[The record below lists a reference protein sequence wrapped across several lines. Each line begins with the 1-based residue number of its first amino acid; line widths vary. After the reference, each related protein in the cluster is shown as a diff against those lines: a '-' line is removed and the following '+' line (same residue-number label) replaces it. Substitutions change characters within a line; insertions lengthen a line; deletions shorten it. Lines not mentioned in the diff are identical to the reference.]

1 MSDNNKVVKFKK
13 RRTVNIG
20 VIVFLILFLYIS
32 IHVYFYFTNDQ
43 LSIYEVH
50 EGSTAVDN
58 RITGLILREEQIIAS
73 DKAGYVSYYQK
84 EGARVAKNAS
94 VYSINENQSMSD
106 ILASTDVP
114 ITLTEKE
121 SAELIHKIN
130 SFRNS
135 YSDADYDPVYD
146 FKENVQSS
154 VLDIL
159 NTTLLENERAL
170 MQQSGENYAQHIIT
184 SAESGII
191 TYYIDGFET
200 ITADMVTADMFNL
213 DNYKRTSLR
222 TTSIIDQNTPI
233 YTLITSEQWKLVLPL
248 TKEQYEKL
256 NGKEQV
262 TFTILQDDFRMTA
275 ALALQ
280 QKGSEYYGILTMNKY
295 LSNYLDERFLEVELD
310 FDTIKGLKI
319 PVSSIVEK
327 DFYLVPL
334 EYLSMGADS
343 TDTGLIVETYDGKTG
358 EAIFT
363 FTPTDIYYQD
373 DAYAYVDAKQFAAG
387 TYIHSSTSSERYTL
401 GPTNK
406 LTGVYNVN
414 LGYAV
419 FRRIVILYQNE
430 EYCIVEKNTPYGL
443 SAYDHIAL
451 DGSTAEDQA
460 IISKNGF

>member
-1 MSDNNKVVKFKK
+1 MSDNKKVVKFKK

-32 IHVYFYFTNDQ
+32 IHVYLYFTNDQ

-58 RITGLILREEQIIAS
+58 RITGLILREEHIIS
-73 DKAGYVSYYQK
+73 SEKAGYVSYYQK
-84 EGARVAKNAS
+84 EGARVAKNAG
-94 VYSINENQSMSD
+94 VYSIDDNQSMSD

-121 SAELIHKIN
+121 SAELMHKIN
-130 SFRNS
+130 EFRSN
-135 YSDADYDPVYD
+135 YSDSDYSAVYD
-146 FKENVQSS
+146 FKEDAQSS

-159 NTTLLENERAL
+159 NTTLIDNEKAL
-170 MQQSGENYAQHIIT
+170 MEQSGDRYSYEVAT
-184 SAESGII
+184 SAESGIV
-191 TYYIDGFET
+191 TYYTDGFET
-200 ITADMVTADMFNL
+200 VTPDMVTADMFKL
-213 DNYKRTSLR
+213 DDYKRTSLR

-248 TKEQYEKL
+248 TEDQYEKL

-262 TFTILQDDFRMTA
+262 AFTILQDDFKMTA
-275 ALALQ
+275 GLALS
-280 QKGSEYYGILTMNKY
+280 QKGSEYYATLTINKY
-295 LSNYLDERFLEVELD
+295 LSNYLDERYLEVELD
-310 FDTIKGLKI
+310 FDTVEGLKL
-319 PVSSIVEK
+319 PLSSIVEK

-343 TDTGLIVETYDGKTG
+343 TDTGLIVESYDGKTG
-358 EAIFT
+358 EAVYT
-363 FTPTDIYYQD
+363 FTPTDIYFQD
-373 DAYAYVDAKQFAAG
+373 DAYAYVDTEQFPAG
-387 TYIHSSTSSERYTL
+387 TYIHSSTNSERYTL

-419 FRRIVILYQNE
+419 FRHIVILYQND
-430 EYCIVEKNTPYGL
+430 EYCIVDKNTPYGL
-443 SAYDHIAL
+443 SAYDQIAL
-451 DGSTAEDQA
+451 DGSTAVDQA
-460 IISKNGF
+460 IIN